1 MRKIKNVILTNFC
14 AIYQCFGSLKRL
26 VTVSYILTLNMLL
39 TYTLAS
45 ILIKNNNKINQ
56 TICVEIKQGL
66 IDVWSGLQQNIV
78 DSACQQVEKAFV
90 SLCSR
95 TGVTF

>member
-1 MRKIKNVILTNFC
+1 MFRFFKKI
-14 AIYQCFGSLKRL
+14 GEGRL
-26 VTVSYILTLNMLL
+26 YFTLNLLL

-56 TICVEIKQGL
+56 TICVEIKQEL

-78 DSACQQVEKAFV
+78 DTAVNK
-90 SLCSR
+90 LR
-95 TGVTF
+95 KRL